1 MTVEEMTAAQQTR
14 PHGQQARY
22 EAHEPLTD
30 QLLYY
35 FGTIRT
41 PTLTVW
47 CDQANCSFVP
57 STCPCVI
64 LLGVS
69 GVAQLSRSDSK
80 VNDDGEG
87 DDVWVELL
95 PVQLVDTHRA
105 WFLHTHTKATALIRG
120 RA

>member
-1 MTVEEMTAAQQTR
+1 M
-14 PHGQQARY
+14 
-22 EAHEPLTD
+22 
-30 QLLYY
+30 
-35 FGTIRT
+35 
-41 PTLTVW
+41 
-47 CDQANCSFVP
+47 
-57 STCPCVI
+57 CPCVI

-105 WFLHTHTKATALIRG
+105 RFLHVYKSHSIDSGQSINTFTQAPACKKMNPMHLITASVTGLE
-120 RA
+120 